1 MGERKVQEN
10 LNKTHVDYL
19 KTMSF
24 IWIAQDIHR
33 ICYVYN

>member
-1 MGERKVQEN
+1 MGKGEMHEN
-10 LNKTHVDYL
+10 LDKTHVDYL

-24 IWIAQDIHR
+24 IWIAQDIHH